1 MKTRSLFAILILTA
15 IIVLCVQSIIQYN
28 ARTKIQ
34 HTMQRLE
41 QQIDKASHDLAQARL
56 RMENMKLELNN
67 LQNFIDSTS
76 QRVNKLNQ
84 GKQSSSRQ
92 YEAERK
98 QIIKKLDKLYL
109 SIDSTRNSLPEIQ
122 IQE

>member
-1 MKTRSLFAILILTA
+1 MKTRSIFAILILTA

-28 ARTKIQ
+28 ARTKLQ

-41 QQIDKASHDLAQARL
+41 QQIEKASHDLAQARL
-56 RMENMKLELNN
+56 RMENMKRELNN

-76 QRVNKLNQ
+76 LRVNKLNQ
-84 GKQSSSRQ
+84 GKQSSSKQ

-98 QIIKKLDKLYL
+98 QIIIKLDKLYL
-109 SIDSTRNSLPEIQ
+109 SIDSTRNSLPEIH

>member
-41 QQIDKASHDLAQARL
+41 QQIDKASHDLARARF

-76 QRVNKLNQ
+76 LRVNKLNQ

-92 YEAERK
+92 YEAERN

-109 SIDSTRNSLPEIQ
+109 SMDSTRNSLPEIH

>member
-1 MKTRSLFAILILTA
+1 
-15 IIVLCVQSIIQYN
+15 
-28 ARTKIQ
+28 
-34 HTMQRLE
+34 MQRLE
-41 QQIDKASHDLAQARL
+41 QQIEKASHDLAQARL

-76 QRVNKLNQ
+76 LRVNKLNQ
-84 GKQSSSRQ
+84 GKQSSTKQ

>member
-1 MKTRSLFAILILTA
+1 MKIRSLFAILILTA
-15 IIVLCVQSIIQYN
+15 IIVLCVQSVIQYS

-41 QQIDKASHDLAQARL
+41 LQIDKATHDLAQARL
-56 RMENMKLELNN
+56 RMESMKHELNK

-76 QRVNKLNQ
+76 LRVYKLNQ
-84 GKQSSSRQ
+84 GKQNSSKQ
-92 YEAERK
+92 YETERK
-98 QIIKKLDKLYL
+98 QIIKKFDELYL
-109 SIDSTRNSLPEIQ
+109 SIDSTRNSLPEIH